1 MKKLFFY
8 ITMLIAAA
16 TLTTSCSSS
25 DDDSLS
31 AEDAA
36 RLMTSGY
43 WQGYSIKQRKEWG
56 SYRDQEDRSWNVVR
70 FDRATPT
77 ALNGTGRQLGFKT
90 EYMNNDPEVSN
101 FRWRIEGDIVTIAY
115 EQWGTATFNYKEI
128 TLNNDRFAGFQYE
141 TDDVRYQFDYR
152 KDAFS
157 KWEQY
162 NK

>member
-1 MKKLFFY
+1 MKKIFTYMMMFVAVA
-8 ITMLIAAA
+8 MF
-16 TLTTSCSSS
+16 TTSCG
-25 DDDSLS
+25 DD
-31 AEDAA
+31 EDNFDYEAA
-36 RLMTSGY
+36 IKNLTGNFWEGY
-43 WQGYSIKQRKEWG
+43 NTEQYKEWG
-56 SYRDQEDRSWNVVR
+56 GFVDKGDRNYVVIR
-70 FDRATPT
+70 FDRSA
-77 ALNGTGRQLGFKT
+77 AAAMNGTGWQLEFDSPYKNECT
-90 EYMNNDPEVSN
+90 DKCDFM
-101 FRWRIEGDIVTIAY
+101 WRLEGDIVTIAY

>member
-8 ITMLIAAA
+8 MTMMLAAVM
-16 TLTTSCSSS
+16 LTTSCSS

-36 RLMTSGY
+36 KFLTSGY

-56 SYRDQEDRSWNVVR
+56 SYRDQADRTWNVVR

-162 NK
+162 NR

>member
-8 ITMLIAAA
+8 MTMLLAAVI
-16 TLTTSCSSS
+16 LTTSCSS

-36 RLMTSGY
+36 KFLTSGY

-56 SYRDQEDRSWNVVR
+56 SYRDQADRTWNVVR

-162 NK
+162 NR